1 MNNLLNR
8 SVSIFLVAG
17 SFFVS
22 GYGMLGHQQLN
33 AMMAQQAIIAQDNA
47 LINHWLGVDR
57 GIDEIDIDWQ
67 DANGDTVLIHAV
79 RMKNADAIES
89 VLSFDVNINVQN
101 NNGDTALIEAARG
114 GDAAIV
120 TMLLEACADTGIL
133 NNQGQTALDVALAQ
147 GHNNVV
153 ALLANLVTNR
163 NVISHIV
170 AQQWATLP
178 LEVLDHE
185 IMSFL
190 E

>member
-1 MNNLLNR
+1 
-8 SVSIFLVAG
+8 
-17 SFFVS
+17 
-22 GYGMLGHQQLN
+22 
-33 AMMAQQAIIAQDNA
+33 MAQNAILAQDSK
-47 LINHWLGVDR
+47 LIGYWLYDR
-57 GIDEIDIDWQ
+57 SANEIDIDWQ

-79 RMKNADAIES
+79 RMKNADVIES
-89 VLSFDVNINVQN
+89 VLSFDVMNINVQN

-120 TMLLEACADTGIL
+120 TMLLEACADAGIL

-153 ALLANLVTNR
+153 ALLVNLVTNR

-170 AQQWATLP
+170 AQQWETLP

-190 E
+190 